1 VALKRFNHNDAKFSD
16 SVDVQNSFGFDKNF
30 LNEELQRKEKKRVQS
45 PSAHNKQLSRVKHII
60 PARLEV

>member
-1 VALKRFNHNDAKFSD
+1 
-16 SVDVQNSFGFDKNF
+16 VQNSFGFDKNF

-60 PARLEV
+60 TARLEV